1 MATEKKV
8 SATKTS
14 EVKAKKPATKKVAKK
29 VEDKPTEKVEAPKT
43 TEKKSAVKVEKV
55 APNKVVTV
63 KPTLK
68 DYQVIIEPIITEKSM
83 SAGQT
88 ENKATF
94 KVLKDANK
102 LEIRNAIERIY
113 GVKVASVKTVNVIEK
128 ATTRGS
134 KYHGTISGYKKAIVR
149 LQQGSAID
157 LFKE

>member
-8 SATKTS
+8 SATKV
-14 EVKAKKPATKKVAKK
+14 EEPKAKKTTAKKVTKKVEVKEEA
-29 VEDKPTEKVEAPKT
+29 KVEAPKVE
-43 TEKKSAVKVEKV
+43 EKKTAVEVEKV
-55 APNKVVTV
+55 TPKKVVTV
-63 KPTLK
+63 KPTIK

-83 SAGQT
+83 SAGQN

-128 ATTRGS
+128 ATTRGG
-134 KYHGTISGYKKAIVR
+134 KYHGMISGYKKAIVR